1 MEGNRYEDSSTERPT
16 SSLLSTPRR
25 LSVHP
30 SVSWGGLEF
39 EKDPATQQ
47 LPPAPA
53 PAPPRLPGLLSKLG
67 PVCSSHRQ
75 LMKAAGLYDES
86 RTKQVE
92 DQINYDHLRKLERMF
107 READIDGGGGLDME
121 EFRSAMKKIMGDV
134 SDEDI
139 DVIFMKVD
147 TNCDGA
153 VDWEEYLN
161 YMLREYRGKDDMLK
175 NKMLPE
181 FQTTMKPVSVA
192 HSEEIVKIQFFPN
205 QNRGLL
211 ERARKSRSPSG
222 RFLTVSRDG
231 ILQYWSD
238 TFKRLRTVVLDQSK
252 RRHSLKLWVIDMV
265 CLTNINLLAV
275 ATTDQDI
282 EFFDIGGNKCDRI
295 FTLVDLE
302 GCATAMDYWTDGR
315 KAIFS
320 VGDVKGNVLIFTSSD
335 VVMNGLFN
343 VRSYIGGMSRVPVHI
358 LLKNKAE
365 QYRNFHVPALHGD
378 WCQQIKYI
386 PQLNLVASCTPAE
399 KTAMA
404 LTSLPLHNIVT
415 GGYEP
420 LVRIWNPYVTS
431 SPITQMKGHSTA
443 VTHIMINGQRN
454 TIVSVSKDK
463 NIRVWD
469 LLDHFCLQS
478 IHGRNV
484 PLGNYP
490 ISATYYH
497 RPCNYIIC
505 ATYTLGFFYGVE
517 YVDLDAKT
525 QDQPVCCALYNKN
538 FKQVVSGCYSGVITV
553 WDIMTGQ
560 KVMEF
565 STSSGQPV
573 EITAMTFDT
582 PERRL
587 ITALKNGTIKLWN
600 FNNGA
605 CLIELPFDDKAEIG
619 CVLYMN
625 QKIFVAGWSKRVTWY
640 LDNKEDEKVIECKHW
655 KSYHSDDISCMDR
668 YGKNL
673 LATAS
678 CNGDIVLWSVHS
690 GQAFC
695 RFNASESPLILAPQ
709 REFSSDP
716 DIPLLNKSPKK
727 TGCNHRQAMKKCFAC
742 SRKATAFKTAIP
754 QRPASAKTHQ
764 VTSPIPQRRPAS
776 AMPGNRIMRPATS
789 VPGSHIMKPQ
799 AAWEPE
805 GSDKTAAGSHAH
817 AAPETGSPKAEI
829 PTWQEEVIASRVGV
843 EKILFL
849 NARER
854 DSHTAIL
861 LTSCSDGNIYAWTF
875 GGKGGMLGKF
885 RGGHGHAQDTVVCS
899 MNTDDKNLVLFTG
912 DSLGYLKIWDIMNY
926 CTPRGEIDPEPEI
939 SDENLPQPSQ
949 NAFRDLIPDYC
960 RIPSDFSSSGIT
972 EEEHEGWFTS
982 LIPPV
987 CLSSWR
993 GHLKNVGS
1001 IKYVER
1007 FRAILTSSH
1016 DSTIKLW
1023 MLSGRHVGTFGQAV
1037 WRLELQSMMTAEVP
1051 EDIRRT
1057 GSLQTLKVLNE
1068 GRQPHW
1074 ESIRNIV
1081 QTLSQQRRQQSMLMD
1096 FLHVKS
1102 SHDAAGKMQ
1111 EMMHKETRI
1120 IQITDEQIEAS
1131 YQQWEEFGKLKSD
1144 ILGSAFK
1151 QKFPRPVLKQL
1162 PEMKAYVAH
1171 KDQPRIYRCIQYTDL
1186 QPMFQAYTPD
1196 LVTESLQTQAA
1207 IEHRATRRAKRWATL
1222 KGVVKPTLKSFLL
1235 RKRVMEPKE

>member
-1 MEGNRYEDSSTERPT
+1 QPSAISSP
-16 SSLLSTPRR
+16 PQR
-25 LSVHP
+25 LN
-30 SVSWGGLEF
+30 L
-39 EKDPATQQ
+39 KY
-47 LPPAPA
+47 
-53 PAPPRLPGLLSKLG
+53 RLKCNLK
-67 PVCSSHRQ
+67 CS
-75 LMKAAGLYDES
+75 
-86 RTKQVE
+86 
-92 DQINYDHLRKLERMF
+92 
-107 READIDGGGGLDME
+107 LDME

-153 VDWEEYLN
+153 VDWASACLHLFCN
-161 YMLREYRGKDDMLK
+161 VLRSR
-175 NKMLPE
+175 
-181 FQTTMKPVSVA
+181 S
-192 HSEEIVKIQFFPN
+192 EIVKIQFFPN

-238 TFKRLRTVVLDQSK
+238 TFKRLRTLDQSK

-302 GCATAMDYWTDGR
+302 GCATAMDYWYVKRRPWGP
-315 KAIFS
+315 IFS

-343 VRSYIGGMSRVPVHI
+343 VRTLWPFFFAKFS
-358 LLKNKAE
+358 LLPPPLPPPPLPPL
-365 QYRNFHVPALHGD
+365 QALHGD

-399 KTAMA
+399 KTTGV
-404 LTSLPLHNIVT
+404 LNRHLPSSICPRSAVIVLKKGILCFDYSSEMNILVT

-505 ATYTLGFFYGVE
+505 ATYTVRRGTKGLLAAPSLREARLQGTRQRAFSAVLTVPSGF
-517 YVDLDAKT
+517 L
-525 QDQPVCCALYNKN
+525 P
-538 FKQVVSGCYSGVITV
+538 QVVSGCYSGVITV

-655 KSYHSDDISCMDR
+655 KSYHSDDISCMDS

-709 REFSSDP
+709 RVMFKAPHATKALFCNFPRRLAFPWGCFESFLSFYPILPSPLISSAV
-716 DIPLLNKSPKK
+716 LLSLY
-727 TGCNHRQAMKKCFAC
+727 
-742 SRKATAFKTAIP
+742 
-754 QRPASAKTHQ
+754 Q

-789 VPGSHIMKPQ
+789 VPGSHIMKAQ
-799 AAWEPE
+799 
-805 GSDKTAAGSHAH
+805 
-817 AAPETGSPKAEI
+817 
-829 PTWQEEVIASRVGV
+829 VGFFLGGGNLFGAD
-843 EKILFL
+843 ILFL
-849 NARER
+849 KARER

-899 MNTDDKNLVLFTG
+899 MSTDDKNLVLFTG

-926 CTPRGEIDPEPEI
+926 CTPRGEIDPESEI
-939 SDENLPQPSQ
+939 SDENLPQGLFNFLRQ
-949 NAFRDLIPDYC
+949 
-960 RIPSDFSSSGIT
+960 
-972 EEEHEGWFTS
+972 EHEGWFTS

-1068 GRQPHW
+1068 ARHSGIKLW
-1074 ESIRNIV
+1074 ESWGFR
-1081 QTLSQQRRQQSMLMD
+1081 S
-1096 FLHVKS
+1096 
-1102 SHDAAGKMQ
+1102 AAKVNG
-1111 EMMHKETRI
+1111 
-1120 IQITDEQIEAS
+1120 S
-1131 YQQWEEFGKLKSD
+1131 KL
-1144 ILGSAFK
+1144 
-1151 QKFPRPVLKQL
+1151 
-1162 PEMKAYVAH
+1162 
-1171 KDQPRIYRCIQYTDL
+1171 C
-1186 QPMFQAYTPD
+1186 
-1196 LVTESLQTQAA
+1196 
-1207 IEHRATRRAKRWATL
+1207 
-1222 KGVVKPTLKSFLL
+1222 VVLL
-1235 RKRVMEPKE
+1235 RKDTVQGVMALGVSARARPPPNPHGIVGAPEVQQSHNPTPLLPLLCWGMKRLESAHGSNAPCSRSHTPSPQAADFSIKR